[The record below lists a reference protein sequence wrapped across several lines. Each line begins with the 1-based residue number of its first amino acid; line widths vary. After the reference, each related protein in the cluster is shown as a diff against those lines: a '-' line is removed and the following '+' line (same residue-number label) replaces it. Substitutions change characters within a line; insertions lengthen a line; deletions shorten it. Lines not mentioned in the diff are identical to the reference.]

1 MPRVAF
7 RLWLK
12 PEPELIETYVRYH
25 LDPFPELYDL
35 IRAAGIR
42 NYTIWLDE
50 TDLLLTRE
58 GETPT
63 VGEKLR
69 PEDPVHKDWIDH
81 MTPCF
86 QPRVRESGATMPE
99 EVFAFQPDGA
109 HGPAQMTYRVR
120 LVPGQAALDGLREI
134 HAKLPS
140 ELIDAMHAAG
150 VRRQWTWVED
160 GDAWF
165 YRESDDTEAARASL
179 FANPAYRA
187 YRASMQQWI
196 DPASFA
202 AGPRPTREVF
212 RCD

>member
-12 PEPELIETYVRYH
+12 PEPDLIETYVRYH

-35 IRAAGIR
+35 IRAAGIER
-42 NYTIWLDE
+42 YTIWLDG

-58 GETPT
+58 GKTPT
-63 VGEKLR
+63 VGEQLR

-99 EVFAFQPDGA
+99 EIFAFQPDGEP
-109 HGPAQMTYRVR
+109 GRSQMTYRVR
-120 LVPGQAALDGLREI
+120 LTPGQASLDALREI
-134 HAKLPS
+134 HSRLSP
-140 ELIDAMHAAG
+140 ELLDAMRAAG
-150 VRRQWTWVED
+150 VKRQWSWVEE
-160 GDAWF
+160 GDAWL
-165 YRESDDTEAARASL
+165 YRECDDADAASRAL
-179 FANPAYRA
+179 FANEAYRA
-187 YRASMQQWI
+187 FRAEMAPWI
-196 DPASFA
+196 DPAAFA
-202 AGPRPTREVF
+202 EGPRKTREVF